1 MHKNSTELPSVINIG
16 IKIIKL
22 STILHTN
29 NNQNDDNNIVSQT
42 QKKKAGWRLTGTLY
56 LCIFL
61 LL

>member
-29 NNQNDDNNIVSQT
+29 KNQNDDNNIVTQT
-42 QKKKAGWRLTGTLY
+42 QKKAEWRLTGTLY